1 MIEDGTHCIVLAA
14 ALAFVQVMRV
24 VNNDA
29 VAVSWAILLCKF
41 LIDQVVFAWHRHK
54 YPQVFRNPRRPS
66 KMLNRRQFFRRAGYR
81 DVERSRLEAFSD
93 GVFAIAAT
101 FQFLEIKVPSPDE
114 KPFPSFTD
122 ALSEA
127 SGDVAAYLI
136 SFGVLGLLW
145 MNHHSVV
152 EKLDYVNNVIRLINT
167 QHLVLVSV
175 LPFFFSVLV
184 NFWTDTL
191 ALTWASSVIAAT
203 GALQLVLWLVARFMH
218 RRQLRAA
225 RRARPR
231 PRHRPSSK
239 QLHHHHRHRSSNS
252 GTTSTGSSAGAGFR
266 VAFTAESHRGET
278 AQNAGPLSTN
288 RHRSDGGHVDDSDDD
303 NGNSAAAAARA
314 RLSTSTS
321 TSVGGTQGS
330 GGVSLQMER
339 AGAAR
344 SSSNDVDNNS
354 DNDSD
359 EDGVGLGLSE
369 GSGKGDV
376 SVLDADYSPPP
387 LMRVEPYDDVRAKF
401 ITCRLLVVPLIGTAT
416 AVIATYTDRVHLFP
430 FLLTPIAY
438 WVCGYLEA
446 RAVEAAVAARNGD
459 EEAVVER
466 LETQPLLL
474 ANS

>member
-1 MIEDGTHCIVLAA
+1 
-14 ALAFVQVMRV
+14 
-24 VNNDA
+24 
-29 VAVSWAILLCKF
+29 
-41 LIDQVVFAWHRHK
+41 
-54 YPQVFRNPRRPS
+54 
-66 KMLNRRQFFRRAGYR
+66 
-81 DVERSRLEAFSD
+81 
-93 GVFAIAAT
+93 
-101 FQFLEIKVPSPDE
+101 
-114 KPFPSFTD
+114 
-122 ALSEA
+122 
-127 SGDVAAYLI
+127 
-136 SFGVLGLLW
+136 
-145 MNHHSVV
+145 
-152 EKLDYVNNVIRLINT
+152 
-167 QHLVLVSV
+167 
-175 LPFFFSVLV
+175 
-184 NFWTDTL
+184 
-191 ALTWASSVIAAT
+191 
-203 GALQLVLWLVARFMH
+203 
-218 RRQLRAA
+218 
-225 RRARPR
+225 
-231 PRHRPSSK
+231 
-239 QLHHHHRHRSSNS
+239 
-252 GTTSTGSSAGAGFR
+252 
-266 VAFTAESHRGET
+266 
-278 AQNAGPLSTN
+278 
-288 RHRSDGGHVDDSDDD
+288 
-303 NGNSAAAAARA
+303 
-314 RLSTSTS
+314 
-321 TSVGGTQGS
+321 
-330 GGVSLQMER
+330 MER